1 MVYDTEGNAVM
12 VFKTDESVSGKG
24 FHVLFHQVPC
34 GAAHRDPAATVAT
47 TTTAASGILPPGP
60 HKEAVRSN
68 QRFDRQRKFYVHS
81 PKYPSHYLDNQDCRY
96 VITKVGEDVCHLELV
111 FASFDIESSS

>member
-1 MVYDTEGNAVM
+1 MLMG
-12 VFKTDESVSGKG
+12 
-24 FHVLFHQVPC
+24 Q
-34 GAAHRDPAATVAT
+34 R
-47 TTTAASGILPPGP
+47 ILPPGP

-68 QRFDRQRKFYVHS
+68 QRFDRQRKFYVQS
-81 PKYPSHYLDNQDCRY
+81 PNYPSHYLDNQDCRY